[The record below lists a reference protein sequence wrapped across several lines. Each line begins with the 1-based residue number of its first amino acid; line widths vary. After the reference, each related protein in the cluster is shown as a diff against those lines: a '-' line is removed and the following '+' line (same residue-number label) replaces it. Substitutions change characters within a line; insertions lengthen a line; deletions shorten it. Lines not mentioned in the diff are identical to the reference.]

1 LSEPTEQQR
10 NHHRR
15 AWRKWD
21 RFENRL
27 VAKGSKKFLP
37 RCHRYGINSPDFAA
51 SITSCSGEPMQS
63 NRRARSRFALLIV
76 AASIAVAATTP
87 VYAKFE
93 SSRAIN
99 IAQWFTWPRY
109 EKAPA
114 TGIIWPPYKTTPR
127 PPTGE
132 DLRALKKAGFRTVRL
147 PVDPAPFFVFEGER
161 RESVYKILFDAIE
174 RIHDAGLNVVIDL
187 HPNSRHPVWGQ
198 RAVIAGLDAPAF
210 VAFDGVVKE
219 MARRLAV
226 LDQDR
231 VALELMN
238 EPRLQCKGDQQQ
250 LWEQMLRRL
259 IDSARSNAPK
269 LTLVVTGACVS
280 SLDGLLALS
289 PPDLGDRNLIFTFHF
304 YEPFSFTHQGA
315 QFIPWPDRYLDEV
328 PWPASRRPI
337 EQPLALIDRRVQE
350 ANLDPAARQA
360 ARSGARANLAK
371 YYASG
376 ASRRMIDQRFD
387 LVSRW
392 AQKFGIAPDRILI
405 GEFGVLR
412 KIGDAAGALCVDRMR
427 WLADV
432 RESANRRG
440 FAWAY
445 FSYDGPFALVTDDE
459 THAHDPAVLTA
470 LGFQPDRRNPCI
482 SAQHERLN
490 SQQHR

>member
-1 LSEPTEQQR
+1 MPSQ
-10 NHHRR
+10 
-15 AWRKWD
+15 
-21 RFENRL
+21 
-27 VAKGSKKFLP
+27 
-37 RCHRYGINSPDFAA
+37 
-51 SITSCSGEPMQS
+51 SCSL
-63 NRRARSRFALLIV
+63 SRLALLIV
-76 AASIAVAATTP
+76 AVSAVVATATSAH
-87 VYAKFE
+87 AKFE
-93 SSRAIN
+93 SGRAIN

-114 TGIIWPPYKTTPR
+114 TGIIWPPYKTVPR

-132 DLRALKKAGFRTVRL
+132 DLRALKNAGFRTVRL

-198 RAVIAGLDAPAF
+198 RAVIAGLDAQAF

-219 MARRLAV
+219 MARRLAA

-289 PPDLGDRNLIFTFHF
+289 PPDLDDRNLIFTFHF

-337 EQPLALIDRRVQE
+337 EQPLALIDRRIQE
-350 ANLDPAARQA
+350 ADLDPGARQT

-376 ASRRMIDQRFD
+376 AGRRTIDQRFD
-387 LVSRW
+387 LVAQW
-392 AQKFGIAPDRILI
+392 VQKFSIAPDRILI
-405 GEFGVLR
+405 GEFGALR
-412 KIGDAAGALCVDRMR
+412 KVGAAAGALCVDRMS
-427 WLADV
+427 WLSDV
-432 RESANRRG
+432 RESADRHG

-445 FSYDGPFALVTDDE
+445 FSYDGPFALVKSDE
-459 THAHDPAVLTA
+459 THVLDTAVLTA
-470 LGFQPDRRNPCI
+470 LGFRPNRRNPCI
-482 SAQHERLN
+482 GAQHERLN